1 MILLSD
7 RSYDRDVLTPDVP
20 VLIAFGAPDDGPS
33 KALGGVMAEVD
44 AALAGRVEVAV
55 VNVPDCPGI
64 VERWGVE
71 RLPTLIL
78 LRDGVLERVW
88 LGVRPAKRIVRDV
101 EGWVG
106 RG

>member
-1 MILLSD
+1 MTD

-44 AALAGRVEVAV
+44 RVLGGKVEVAV
-55 VNVPDCPGI
+55 VNVPECPEI
-64 VERWGVE
+64 VAKWGVT

-78 LRDGVLERVW
+78 LKDGVLERVW
-88 LGVRPAKRIVRDV
+88 LGVRPAKRIIADV
-101 EGWVG
+101 GELLSEE
-106 RG
+106 

>member
-33 KALGGVMAEVD
+33 KALGGVMSEVD
-44 AALAGRVEVAV
+44 RVLEGKVEVAV
-55 VNVPDCPGI
+55 VNVPDCPEI
-64 VERWGVE
+64 VARWGVT

-78 LRDGVLERVW
+78 LEDGVLQRVW
-88 LGVRPAKRIVRDV
+88 LGVRPAKRIVADV
-101 EGWVG
+101 RPYLEG
-106 RG
+106 

>member
-1 MILLSD
+1 MILMTD

-44 AALAGRVEVAV
+44 RVLGGKVEVAV
-55 VNVPDCPGI
+55 VNVPECPEI
-64 VERWGVE
+64 VAKWGVT

-78 LRDGVLERVW
+78 LKDGVLERVW
-88 LGVRPAKRIVRDV
+88 LGVRPAKRIIADV
-101 EGWVG
+101 GELLSEE
-106 RG
+106 